1 MFSRFQPRS
10 CISVLTVYSSITRF
24 RSTKSII
31 GFTAFVDSFSGSSH
45 ELLLSVKYP
54 WVNSIMHKKTYSP
67 DKGESVSGKD
77 KDKKKENS
85 GSDSS
90 KKAAAACI
98 SVSAGI
104 KLSTGDSDN
113 ENGTMNKKGGKDVIE
128 NVTES
133 KESSPH
139 KSDSS
144 DDTSKK
150 LANNSPSSGLSCS
163 EKDHHTSKHAESK
176 TSDKEKHDK
185 VPDRNERKTRQQ
197 IVQEERGWFNILK
210 YFMLPIVFKP
220 ANHRSDKIQLLLLY
234 RFELGIGGRWH
245 RSRKCGNLD
254 RRNEN

>member
-24 RSTKSII
+24 RSTKSIT

-45 ELLLSVKYP
+45 ELLFSVRYP

-77 KDKKKENS
+77 KDKKKENC
-85 GSDSS
+85 GSVSS

-104 KLSTGDSDN
+104 KLSKGDSDN
-113 ENGTMNKKGGKDVIE
+113 ENDTMDKKGGKDLTE

-144 DDTSKK
+144 DDASKK
-150 LANNSPSSGLSCS
+150 LATNSPSSGLSCS
-163 EKDHHTSKHAESK
+163 EKDHASKHSESK

-197 IVQEERGWFNILK
+197 IVQEERGWFKMFK
-210 YFMLPIVFKP
+210 YFTF
-220 ANHRSDKIQLLLLY
+220 Q
-234 RFELGIGGRWH
+234 
-245 RSRKCGNLD
+245 
-254 RRNEN
+254 